1 MKNIYVFFFATPFM
15 TGKAIRLMTRTHYSH
30 VALSFDPNTQVL
42 YSYARYRYHEPLI
55 SGFGIEY
62 TDRYA
67 DPDKQ
72 VDIKVCTVSVTDE
85 HFARIKNRIELY
97 QENQSA
103 TRYNFFDVLAYPFN
117 RHVELEFTHTC
128 ISFLLELLEMPD
140 VHTISQLE
148 RRLSDAA
155 LYEGPLQAFERV
167 PTSGPVDFFER
178 RGRFLVCTQS
188 AQVMFILTMSL
199 LKKLIA

>member
-1 MKNIYVFFFATPFM
+1 MKNIYVFFFATQFR
-15 TGKAIRLMTRTHYSH
+15 TGKVIRMMTRNHYSH
-30 VALSFDPNTQVL
+30 VALSFDPSTQVL

-67 DPDKQ
+67 DSDKS
-72 VDIKVCTVSVTDE
+72 VDIRVCEVAVSDE
-85 HFARIKNRIELY
+85 HFERIKRRIALY

-117 RHVELEFTHTC
+117 RHVELAFTHTC
-128 ISFLLELLEMPD
+128 ISFLLELVEMPD

-148 RRLSDAA
+148 RKLAGSVV
-155 LYEGPLQAFERV
+155 YEGPLQSFESQ

-178 RGRFLVCTQS
+178 RGRLLVCTRS
-188 AQVMFILTMSL
+188 AQVMLILTASL
-199 LKKLIA
+199 IKKLIA